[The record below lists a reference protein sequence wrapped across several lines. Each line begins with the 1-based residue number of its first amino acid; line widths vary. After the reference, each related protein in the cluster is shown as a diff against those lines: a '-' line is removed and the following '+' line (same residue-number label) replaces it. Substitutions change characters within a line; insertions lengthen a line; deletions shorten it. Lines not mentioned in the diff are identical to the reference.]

1 MFAESK
7 LRIDLAKR
15 FSAHRQG
22 LKPGQC
28 VTMARMGW
36 SSIHRMGWSSMEPV
50 SPREATAHFRTLSQ
64 EFLVMS
70 TVL

>member
-7 LRIDLAKR
+7 SRIDLAKS

-36 SSIHRMGWSSMEPV
+36 RSMEPV
-50 SPREATAHFRTLSQ
+50 SPREATPHFRTLSQ
-64 EFLVMS
+64 ESLVMS